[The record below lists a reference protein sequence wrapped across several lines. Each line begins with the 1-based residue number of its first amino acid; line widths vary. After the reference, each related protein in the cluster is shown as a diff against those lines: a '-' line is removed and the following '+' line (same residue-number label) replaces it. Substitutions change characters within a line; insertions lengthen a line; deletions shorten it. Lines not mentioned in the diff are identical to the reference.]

1 MCDVLGIPQK
11 SEKTERPA
19 NTSDFLGIK
28 LDTCFMEAVLS
39 DEKIHKVKL
48 ALEAWW

>member
-1 MCDVLGIPQK
+1 MCDVLGIPIK

-19 NTSDFLGIK
+19 TTSDFLGIK

-39 DEKIHKVKL
+39 DEKIHTIKL
-48 ALEAWW
+48 ALEA